1 MPKCGINTER
11 ISNKMIREAIKKEL
25 DRLGWSAR
33 KLSEETGVRYPSVT
47 EYLNGKR
54 DISGTNLEII
64 IKRLFME
71 NSSLQIANAKIHK
84 AYLRENKINTYDM
97 RSFEFWNGNTQ
108 FTKIKHL
115 LNALTF
121 ANLTEEEQEAKSII
135 EVSGVTQIENGLEFV
150 MELLKKGEDVNVS
163 QNEA

>member
-1 MPKCGINTER
+1 
-11 ISNKMIREAIKKEL
+11 MIREAIKKEL

-33 KLSEETGVRYPSVT
+33 KLSEETGVRYPTVT

-54 DISGTNLEII
+54 DISGTNLELI

-71 NSSLQIANAKIHK
+71 NSILQVANAKLHK
-84 AYLRENKINTYDM
+84 AYLRENNIRTYDM

-121 ANLTEEEQEAKSII
+121 ANLTEEEQEAKAVI
-135 EVSGVTQIENGLEFV
+135 EASETTQIENGLEFII
-150 MELLKKGEDVNVS
+150 ELLKKGEDDKAS
-163 QNEA
+163 

>member
-1 MPKCGINTER
+1 ML
-11 ISNKMIREAIKKEL
+11 RESIKKEL

-33 KLSEETGVRYPSVT
+33 KLSEETGVRYPTVT

-54 DISGTNLEII
+54 DISGTNLELI
-64 IKRLFME
+64 IKKLFME
-71 NSSLQIANAKIHK
+71 NSNLQIANAKLHK
-84 AYLRENKINTYDM
+84 AYLRENRIKTYDM

-121 ANLTEEEQEAKSII
+121 ANLTEEEQEAKAVI
-135 EVSGVTQIENGLEFV
+135 EASQTTQIQNGLEFII
-150 MELLKKGEDVNVS
+150 ELLKKGEDDKVS